1 MSIVNAILP
10 PWSIVPLPK
19 YMRDEFARRQKFGK
33 KYADTPAEYVGPRFT
48 WIRCISN
55 AIIESPAKLAPTGK
69 REGFIFK
76 NEGGFKENY
85 GMNDERQN
93 IIGYDAFGK
102 PHYIDNKLS
111 IMPHRP
117 NPGIIGIDVTVEK
130 SIYRK
135 AMIKWKCYSVD
146 QLEYVGKYF
155 FAIYNTVV
163 LEWGWNNFDTKS
175 LLPIFEK
182 GSVAVRKGLDIT
194 TPGKGIKGVFSDPT
208 IMENS
213 ILDSNGN
220 CDSMIGHIIKW
231 DYSFDQSDSSFNCTT
246 EIASNS
252 RIYLG
257 LSLLNLTGKPTEQD
271 KSQENIKQ
279 YFKSKFKQEIL
290 KSVTAAIPRDEGPN
304 FGAQFN
310 KATGL
315 PPEVIRPPPPPGFFD
330 NIEPLRPSIAQLNDP
345 TPPPVLNKI
354 DLSTALDSAPFGSSK
369 ATYKLESNNN
379 IDTNGK
385 VFALRKYIREEVGGN
400 SIHHADLVYIT
411 FGLLCEILNDI
422 IIPKIGSG
430 HISKIDISESVIGG
444 HVNMIS
450 TDKDI
455 YLIPN
460 KFSPYFNISDFF
472 DDSDIFTTKDLN
484 SVYAEKQLK
493 KTSDN
498 PPKTVKESDVLMKT
512 VLNNYGARQDLA
524 EILLFDKDGST
535 KTLQE
540 NCFPRI
546 NSVDDHAAGYYGYI
560 KDIFINVDHIVKI
573 MESGTNTTLASTL
586 KSICDSLTDCN
597 PWWKLQVQP
606 SPSNGDITIIDDNYS
621 NFEYMKAIKS
631 VPLINLSE
639 KDSAVYFFD
648 AYNSNSVMKEF
659 KLDVRISDAVASSVV
674 NQINSDL
681 SGGGGSESNYNH
693 KSFFTGG
700 KTIIAGSFDRIID
713 GEIASVKTKK
723 KDRTAIVTDRFN
735 KLNQLVT
742 SLDEDCLTIS
752 KTSALDVKKKFEA
765 AAKKADGWFDEMT
778 VEDYKTDILTDP
790 EKVKDLFGVRDVARL
805 SLPKRFSYLNQR
817 LTFGSNEKFTNGTNI
832 PIPGAEVQFTVE
844 GLGGF
849 KTFQV
854 FGIKDLPEPYKDKVI
869 FKIKEVKHTVSI
881 DGWNTTIIAAII
893 PVKDMSKIV

>member
-19 YMRDEFARRQKFGK
+19 YMRNEFARRQKFGK

-55 AIIESPAKLAPTGK
+55 AIIESPANEPTGK

-194 TPGKGIKGVFSDPT
+194 IHGKGIKGVFSDPT
-208 IMENS
+208 IMEKS

-290 KSVTAAIPRDEGPN
+290 KSITRTEEGKLVIVGGVEDGGDVGGGVIVRRAAATVT
-304 FGAQFN
+304 
-310 KATGL
+310 TG
-315 PPEVIRPPPPPGFFD
+315 
-330 NIEPLRPSIAQLNDP
+330 S
-345 TPPPVLNKI
+345 
-354 DLSTALDSAPFGSSK
+354 
-369 ATYKLESNNN
+369 YKLESNTD
-379 IDTNGK
+379 IDTSGK
-385 VFALRKYIREEVGGN
+385 VFALRKYIQEEVVGN
-400 SIHHADLVYIT
+400 SQNHPDLVYIT

-430 HISKIDISESVIGG
+430 QTSKIDISESVIGG

-460 KFSPYFNISDFF
+460 KFSPYFNISNFF

-484 SVYAEKQLK
+484 SVYAEKQLA
-493 KTSDN
+493 KTIS
-498 PPKTVKESDVLMKT
+498 KTTKIVEESDKRMED
-512 VLNNYGARQDLA
+512 VLNNKGARQDLA
-524 EILLFDKDGST
+524 EILLFDKGGST

-546 NSVDDHAAGYYGYI
+546 NSEDNHSAGYYGYI

-586 KSICDSLTDCN
+586 KSICDSLTACN

-621 NFEYMKAIKS
+621 NFEHMKAIKS
-631 VPLINLSE
+631 NLSLND

-659 KLDVRISDAVASSVV
+659 KFDVRISDAVASSVV

-681 SGGGGSESNYNH
+681 SGNGGSESNYNH

-700 KTIIAGSFDRIID
+700 KTITTGSFDRIID
-713 GEIASVKTKK
+713 GEIVSVKTKK
-723 KDRTAIVTDRFN
+723 KGRSAIATVRFN

-752 KTSALDVKKKFEA
+752 KTSALDVKKKLEA
-765 AAKKADGWFDEMT
+765 AAKKAESFFLDGDNSIFFDGGRT
-778 VEDYKTDILTDP
+778 VEDYETDILTDP
-790 EKVKDLFGVRDVARL
+790 KKVEDLFGVRDVARL

-817 LTFGSNEKFTNGTNI
+817 LTFDSSEKFTNGTNI

>member
-33 KYADTPAEYVGPRFT
+33 KYVDTPAEYVGPRFT

-55 AIIESPAKLAPTGK
+55 AIIESPGKSVTGK

-85 GMNDERQN
+85 GMNDERRN
-93 IIGYDAFGK
+93 IIGYDAFGN

-130 SIYRK
+130 NIYRK

-182 GSVAVRKGLDIT
+182 GFVTKRKGLEIIT
-194 TPGKGIKGVFSDPT
+194 HGKGIKGVFSDPT
-208 IMENS
+208 IMEQS

-231 DYSFDQSDSSFNCTT
+231 DYSFDQSDSSFNCIT

-257 LSLLNLTGKPTEQD
+257 LSMLNLTGKPTEED

-290 KSVTAAIPRDEGPN
+290 KSITRTEEGGAVTVERATEAGGPMETP
-304 FGAQFN
+304 
-310 KATGL
+310 AT
-315 PPEVIRPPPPPGFFD
+315 VTI
-330 NIEPLRPSIAQLNDP
+330 
-345 TPPPVLNKI
+345 
-354 DLSTALDSAPFGSSK
+354 GS
-369 ATYKLESNNN
+369 YKLESNND
-379 IDTNGK
+379 IDTSGK
-385 VFALRKYIREEVGGN
+385 VFALRKYIQEVVVGN
-400 SIHHADLVYIT
+400 SQNHPDLVYIT
-411 FGLLCEILNDI
+411 FGLLCKILNNI
-422 IIPKIGSG
+422 IIPGKGAG

-460 KFSPYFNISDFF
+460 KFSPYFNISNFF
-472 DDSDIFTTKDLN
+472 DESDKFTTEDLK
-484 SVYAEKQLK
+484 SVYAEKQLIVKQLAKTISQKTTIAMDQSDALMEKVLSK
-493 KTSDN
+493 K
-498 PPKTVKESDVLMKT
+498 
-512 VLNNYGARQDLA
+512 ARQDLA
-524 EILLFDKDGST
+524 EILLFDPGVSKENF
-535 KTLQE
+535 QE

-546 NSVDDHAAGYYGYI
+546 TSVDNHAAGYYGYI

-586 KSICDSLTDCN
+586 KSICDSLTSCN

-621 NFEYMKAIKS
+621 NFEHMKAIKS
-631 VPLINLSE
+631 SPLIKLLPN
-639 KDSAVYFFD
+639 DSAVYFFD

-659 KLDVRISDAVASSVV
+659 KFDVRISDAVASSVV

-681 SGGGGSESNYNH
+681 SGGGGSESSYNH

-700 KTIIAGSFDRIID
+700 KTITAGSFDRIID
-713 GEIASVKTKK
+713 GEIASGKTKK
-723 KDRTAIVTDRFN
+723 NRTLKTSIATERFN

-752 KTSALDVKKKFEA
+752 KTSALDVKEKLEA
-765 AAKKADGWFDEMT
+765 AVKKADSAFTKGPEFGDGYIGDGGMT
-778 VEDYKTDILTDP
+778 KEDYMLDILTDP
-790 EKVKDLFGVRDVARL
+790 KKVTALFGVRDVARL

-817 LTFGSNEKFTNGTNI
+817 LTFDSNEKFTNGTNI
-832 PIPGAEVQFTVE
+832 PIPGAEVQFAVE

-869 FKIKEVKHTVSI
+869 FKIKEVKHTVSN

>member
-48 WIRCISN
+48 WIRCMSN
-55 AIIESPAKLAPTGK
+55 AIIDSTEKSKPGK
-69 REGFIFK
+69 REGFLFK

-85 GMNDERQN
+85 GMNDERLN

-102 PHYIDNKLS
+102 PHHINNKLPS
-111 IMPHRP
+111 TIMPHRP

-175 LLPIFEK
+175 LLPIF
-182 GSVAVRKGLDIT
+182 D
-194 TPGKGIKGVFSDPT
+194 PGKFAEREGIKITKDGWGIKGVFSDPT
-208 IMENS
+208 IMEKS
-213 ILDSNGN
+213 IFDSNGN

-257 LSLLNLTGKPTEQD
+257 LSMLHLTGKPNEEN

-279 YFKSKFKQEIL
+279 YFKDKFKQEIL
-290 KSVTAAIPRDEGPN
+290 KSITRTEEGDAV
-304 FGAQFN
+304 FGAGVY
-310 KATGL
+310 AGSAGVGAG
-315 PPEVIRPPPPPGFFD
+315 PAYVRY
-330 NIEPLRPSIAQLNDP
+330 
-345 TPPPVLNKI
+345 TPPA
-354 DLSTALDSAPFGSSK
+354 TTTGS
-369 ATYKLESNNN
+369 YKLESNNK
-379 IDTNGK
+379 IDTSGK
-385 VFALRKYIREEVGGN
+385 VFALRKYIQEVVRGN
-400 SIHHADLVYIT
+400 SQNHPDLVYIT

-422 IIPKIGSG
+422 IIPKIGSSYT
-430 HISKIDISESVIGG
+430 SKIDISNSVIGG

-450 TDKDI
+450 TNKNI

-460 KFSPYFNISDFF
+460 KFSPYFNISNFF
-472 DDSDIFTTKDLN
+472 DDYNIYTIHDLN
-484 SVYAEKQLK
+484 SVYAEKPLLAKANSKLK
-493 KTSDN
+493 L
-498 PPKTVKESDVLMKT
+498 VEESDVLMKT
-512 VLNNYGARQDLA
+512 VLNNNGARQDLA
-524 EILLFDKDGST
+524 EILLFDPGNSKNN
-535 KTLQE
+535 LQE

-546 NSVDDHAAGYYGYI
+546 NSDNLERHAAGYHGYI

-621 NFEYMKAIKS
+621 NFEHTKIIKS
-631 VPLINLSE
+631 SPFINLS
-639 KDSAVYFFD
+639 KDDSAVYFFD
-648 AYNSNSVMKEF
+648 AYNSNSVMKDF
-659 KLDVRISDAVASSVV
+659 KFDVRISDAVASSVV

-681 SGGGGSESNYNH
+681 SGGGGSESKYNH
-693 KSFFTGG
+693 KSFFTG
-700 KTIIAGSFDRIID
+700 KEKINTGSFDRIID
-713 GEIASVKTKK
+713 GGIGYVKEKNTGIK
-723 KDRTAIVTDRFN
+723 TAFATERFN
-735 KLNQLVT
+735 KLNQVVT

-752 KTSALDVKKKFEA
+752 KTSALDVKKKLEA
-765 AAKKADGWFDEMT
+765 AAKKASSIFEGGRTD
-778 VEDYKTDILTDP
+778 EDYKIDILTNP
-790 EKVKDLFGVRDVARL
+790 KKVDDLFKVRDVVRL

-817 LTFGSNEKFTNGTNI
+817 LTFDSSEKFTNGTNI

-869 FKIKEVKHTVSI
+869 FKITEVKHAVSN

>member
-10 PWSIVPLPK
+10 PWSVVPLPK
-19 YMRDEFARRQKFGK
+19 YMRDEFARRQKFVK
-33 KYADTPAEYVGPRFT
+33 KYADTPAEYVGPRST

-55 AIIESPAKLAPTGK
+55 AIIDSPVKSQPGK

-76 NEGGFKENY
+76 NDGGFKENY

-135 AMIKWKCYSVD
+135 ATIKWKCYSVD

-163 LEWGWNNFDTKS
+163 IEWGWNNFDTKS

-182 GSVAVRKGLDIT
+182 GSFAERDGLKIT
-194 TPGKGIKGVFSDPT
+194 KHGKGIKGVFSDPT
-208 IMENS
+208 IMEQS
-213 ILDSNGN
+213 ILNSNGN
-220 CDSMIGHIIKW
+220 CDSMIGHVTKW
-231 DYSFDQSDSSFNCTT
+231 DYSVDQSDLSFNCTT

-257 LSLLNLTGKPTEQD
+257 LSILNLTGKPTQQN

-279 YFKSKFKQEIL
+279 YFKDKFKQEIL
-290 KSVTAAIPRDEGPN
+290 KSISRTETDWTRYNRQLVRAAAPAAAAAT
-304 FGAQFN
+304 FYTN
-310 KATGL
+310 KLIAGSYKVGL
-315 PPEVIRPPPPPGFFD
+315 KSD
-330 NIEPLRPSIAQLNDP
+330 
-345 TPPPVLNKI
+345 
-354 DLSTALDSAPFGSSK
+354 
-369 ATYKLESNNN
+369 
-379 IDTNGK
+379 IDTSGK
-385 VFALRKYIREEVGGN
+385 VFSLRKYIKEEVHGD
-400 SIHHADLVYIT
+400 SQSHPDLGYIT

-422 IIPKIGSG
+422 IIPEIGVSNTP
-430 HISKIDISESVIGG
+430 KIDISNSVIGG
-444 HVNMIS
+444 HINMIS
-450 TDKDI
+450 TDKNI

-472 DDSDIFTTKDLN
+472 DDYNAFTTKNLKLL
-484 SVYAEKQLK
+484 YAEKQFK
-493 KTSDN
+493 KTSDK
-498 PPKTVKESDVLMKT
+498 PPKIVEESDKLMKE
-512 VLNNYGARQDLA
+512 VLNNNGARQDLA
-524 EILLFDKDGST
+524 EILLFDKGNSKDN
-535 KTLQE
+535 LQD

-546 NSVDDHAAGYYGYI
+546 TSDDDRHQAGYYGYI

-573 MESGTNTTLASTL
+573 MESGTNITLASTL
-586 KSICDSLTDCN
+586 KSICDSLTNCN
-597 PWWKLQVQP
+597 PWWRLQVLP
-606 SPSNGDITIIDDNYS
+606 SPSDDTITITDDNYS
-621 NFEYMKAIKS
+621 NFEHTKVIKS
-631 VPLINLSE
+631 LPSINLPPN
-639 KDSAVYFFD
+639 DSAVYFFD
-648 AYNSNSVMKEF
+648 AYNSNSIMKEF
-659 KLDVRISDAVASSVV
+659 KFDVRVSDAVASSVV

-681 SGGGGSESNYNH
+681 SEGGGSESPYNH

-700 KTIIAGSFDRIID
+700 KTITTESFDRIID
-713 GEIASVKTKK
+713 GEIKSVKAKK
-723 KDRTAIVTDRFN
+723 KGVSTTATIGFN
-735 KLNQLVT
+735 QLNELVT
-742 SLDEDCLTIS
+742 SLDEDCLTLS
-752 KTSALDVKKKFEA
+752 KISALEVKNKLVA
-765 AAKKADGWFDEMT
+765 AAKKANSGFEFDGGRDDI
-778 VEDYKTDILTDP
+778 DYMTDILTDP
-790 EKVKDLFGVRDVARL
+790 KMVKNLFSVRDVMRL

-817 LTFGSNEKFTNGTNI
+817 LTFDSNEKFTNGTNI

-869 FKIKEVKHTVSI
+869 FKIKEVKHTVSN

>member
-182 GSVAVRKGLDIT
+182 GSVAVRKGLKIT
-194 TPGKGIKGVFSDPT
+194 TTGKGIKGVFSDPT
-208 IMENS
+208 IMEKS

-231 DYSFDQSDSSFNCTT
+231 DYSFDQSDLSFNCTT

-257 LSLLNLTGKPTEQD
+257 LSMLNLTGKPSEED

-290 KSVTAAIPRDEGPN
+290 KSITRTEEGGAV
-304 FGAQFN
+304 FGAGVYAGSAGVGAGPTYSYIP
-310 KATGL
+310 AT
-315 PPEVIRPPPPPGFFD
+315 V
-330 NIEPLRPSIAQLNDP
+330 
-345 TPPPVLNKI
+345 T
-354 DLSTALDSAPFGSSK
+354 TGS
-369 ATYKLESNNN
+369 YKLESNTD
-379 IDTNGK
+379 IDTSGK
-385 VFALRKYIREEVGGN
+385 VFALRKYIQEEVVGN
-400 SIHHADLVYIT
+400 SQNHPDLVYIT

-430 HISKIDISESVIGG
+430 QTSKLDISDSVIGG

-460 KFSPYFNISDFF
+460 KFSPYFNISNFF
-472 DDSDIFTTKDLN
+472 DDYNKFTTQDVKL
-484 SVYAEKQLK
+484 VYAEKQLA
-493 KTSDN
+493 KTIS
-498 PPKTVKESDVLMKT
+498 KTTKIVEESDKRMED
-512 VLNNYGARQDLA
+512 VLNNKGARQDLA
-524 EILLFDKDGST
+524 EILLFDKGGST

-546 NSVDDHAAGYYGYI
+546 NSEDNHSAGYYGYI

-586 KSICDSLTDCN
+586 KSICDSLTACN

-621 NFEYMKAIKS
+621 NFGYMKAIKS

-700 KTIIAGSFDRIID
+700 KTITTGSFDRIID
-713 GEIASVKTKK
+713 GEIVSVKIKK
-723 KDRTAIVTDRFN
+723 KKMPSHATVGFD

-752 KTSALDVKKKFEA
+752 KTSALDVKKKLEA
-765 AAKKADGWFDEMT
+765 AAKKADSFFFDGDNSIFFDGGRT

-869 FKIKEVKHTVSI
+869 FKIKEVKHTVSN